1 MLVVLIL
8 ATVIPMAASADRD
21 SATGTPSPVMATAT
35 PTPTVA
41 DEFNLPGLDKAP
53 DPQALEEFRR
63 ELLGVLDAMDELVD
77 EAPFPE
83 MRELYK
89 RRLQEQRGRVL
100 ELTAEEFDQFTDKE
114 FDVLRTVSEDYKIVQ
129 VSAKY
134 LKSEALA
141 AKQAGTKEIRR
152 SDQEQNSF
160 PMIPT
165 PTPVTVPT
173 PGIVH
178 NNDVADQVNEQLND
192 LWDPT
197 PAPAIC
203 PADGYSTEVMFGWM
217 VGLDAAKLVG
227 VVLEAMCKE
236 KTVTCPGV
244 NAQDPIQC
252 TISAIASAVITVLEG
267 TKDGF
272 DWCNNAVD
280 AAMYQAMYQDTRI
293 IHADLH
299 EHDQNLTTRF
309 NMTDHFLFDFRNLN
323 LRLEIEANL
332 SSPDDDPHA
341 VFALPGSVCISTDLE
356 TLQQRDP
363 FSPDVI
369 AGCGLLEV
377 VSDTVRSAIDMTRAT
392 GQDVNNAEAEFD
404 AAIQHYNNGEWKLAY
419 ARFRKAYRE
428 AGRP

>member
-1 MLVVLIL
+1 
-8 ATVIPMAASADRD
+8 
-21 SATGTPSPVMATAT
+21 
-35 PTPTVA
+35 
-41 DEFNLPGLDKAP
+41 
-53 DPQALEEFRR
+53 
-63 ELLGVLDAMDELVD
+63 
-77 EAPFPE
+77 
-83 MRELYK
+83 
-89 RRLQEQRGRVL
+89 
-100 ELTAEEFDQFTDKE
+100 
-114 FDVLRTVSEDYKIVQ
+114 
-129 VSAKY
+129 
-134 LKSEALA
+134 
-141 AKQAGTKEIRR
+141 
-152 SDQEQNSF
+152 
-160 PMIPT
+160 MIPT

-178 NNDVADQVNEQLND
+178 DNDVADQVNQQLND

-203 PADGYSTEVMFGWM
+203 PAEGYSYKVMFGWM
-217 VGLDAAKLVG
+217 VGLDAAKLAG
-227 VVLEAMCKE
+227 VWLEAMCKE

-252 TISAIASAVITVLEG
+252 TISAVAKGVISALEG

-272 DWCNNAVD
+272 EWCNDALD

-309 NMTDHFLFDFRNLN
+309 NVTDHFLFDFRNLN

-332 SSPDDDPHA
+332 ASTNDDPQA
-341 VFALPGSVCISTDLE
+341 VFALPRDVCFSTGLE
-356 TLQQRDP
+356 TLQQSDP

-377 VSDTVRSAIDMTRAT
+377 VSDTVKSAIDMTRAA
-392 GQDVNNAEAEFD
+392 GQDVNNAQAEFD

-428 AGRP
+428 AARP

>member
-1 MLVVLIL
+1 MIVMLVL
-8 ATVIPMAASADRD
+8 AMVIPMSTSANPG
-21 SATGTPSPVMATAT
+21 SATPSPTPIMAAAT

-63 ELLGVLDAMDELVD
+63 ELLVVLDAMDELVD

-83 MRELYK
+83 MRSLYK
-89 RRLQEQRGRVL
+89 RRLQEQRERVL
-100 ELTAEEFDQFTDKE
+100 ELTAEEFDQFTGKE
-114 FDVLRTVSEDYKIVQ
+114 LDVLRTVSEDYKIVQ
-129 VSAKY
+129 VSVKY

-141 AKQAGTKEIRR
+141 AKRAGTREIRR
-152 SDQEQNSF
+152 SDQTQNSF

-178 NNDVADQVNEQLND
+178 DNDVADQVNEQLND

-197 PAPAIC
+197 PTPAIC
-203 PADGYSTEVMFGWM
+203 PADGYPTEVMFGWM
-217 VGLDAAKLVG
+217 VGLDVAKAVG

-236 KTVTCPGV
+236 KTITCPGV

-252 TISAIASAVITVLEG
+252 TISAVASAVITVLEG

-341 VFALPGSVCISTDLE
+341 VFALPRSVCISTDIE
-356 TLQQRDP
+356 TLQQQDP